1 MTMEDESNN
10 KTQLKL
16 PKIFTLAGFAL
27 IALAIFSFFMSVLC
41 GLGGSGSCD
50 GDSATYFLYGI
61 FGVLAIA
68 IAQVLNK
75 DRSISLANI
84 WLLLGFWFCWLYS
97 SLIGLLSRPSM
108 TYTPFRVAPPPLLM
122 HTPVW
127 VGRLMQSQIGTKG
140 LF

>member
-1 MTMEDESNN
+1 MLMTMEDESNN

-16 PKIFTLAGFAL
+16 PRIFTLAGFAL

-50 GDSATYFLYGI
+50 GDSSTYLLYGI

-75 DRSISLANI
+75 DRSISLANM
-84 WLLLGFWFCWLYS
+84 WLLLWILVLLAIFIIDQVAHCTLDDTGVIHVRQEDAPEYHGYIVADS
-97 SLIGLLSRPSM
+97 STS
-108 TYTPFRVAPPPLLM
+108 FEN
-122 HTPVW
+122 
-127 VGRLMQSQIGTKG
+127 
-140 LF
+140 

>member
-1 MTMEDESNN
+1 MNF
-10 KTQLKL
+10 
-16 PKIFTLAGFAL
+16 PKILTLSGFAL
-27 IALAIFSFFMSVLC
+27 IGLAIISWFMAVLC

-84 WLLLGFWFCWLYS
+84 WLLLWILV
-97 SLIGLLSRPSM
+97 LL
-108 TYTPFRVAPPPLLM
+108 A
-122 HTPVW
+122 
-127 VGRLMQSQIGTKG
+127 IIIID
-140 LF
+140 

>member
-16 PKIFTLAGFAL
+16 PKILTLAGFAL
-27 IALAIFSFFMSVLC
+27 IALAFFSFFMSGLC

-84 WLLLGFWFCWLYS
+84 WLLLWILV
-97 SLIGLLSRPSM
+97 LLAI
-108 TYTPFRVAPPPLLM
+108 FIIDWVA
-122 HTPVW
+122 
-127 VGRLMQSQIGTKG
+127 Q
-140 LF
+140 

>member
-10 KTQLKL
+10 KNQLKL
-16 PKIFTLAGFAL
+16 PRIFTLAGFAL

-50 GDSATYFLYGI
+50 GDSSRYLLYGI

-84 WLLLGFWFCWLYS
+84 WLLLWILV
-97 SLIGLLSRPSM
+97 LLAI
-108 TYTPFRVAPPPLLM
+108 FIIDWVA
-122 HTPVW
+122 
-127 VGRLMQSQIGTKG
+127 Q
-140 LF
+140 

>member
-1 MTMEDESNN
+1 MVDTSQNNPDTAGRHLPYGILRIHHRGGPMLMTMEDESNN

-16 PKIFTLAGFAL
+16 PRIFTLAGFAL

-50 GDSATYFLYGI
+50 GDSSTYLLYGI

-75 DRSISLANI
+75 DRSISLANM
-84 WLLLGFWFCWLYS
+84 WLLLWILV
-97 SLIGLLSRPSM
+97 LLAI
-108 TYTPFRVAPPPLLM
+108 F
-122 HTPVW
+122 
-127 VGRLMQSQIGTKG
+127 IID
-140 LF
+140 

>member
-27 IALAIFSFFMSVLC
+27 IILAIFSFFMSVLC

-50 GDSATYFLYGI
+50 GDSSTYFLYGI

-84 WLLLGFWFCWLYS
+84 WLLLWILV
-97 SLIGLLSRPSM
+97 LLAI
-108 TYTPFRVAPPPLLM
+108 FIIDWVA
-122 HTPVW
+122 
-127 VGRLMQSQIGTKG
+127 Q
-140 LF
+140 

>member
-1 MTMEDESNN
+1 MLMTMEDESNN

-27 IALAIFSFFMSVLC
+27 IILAIFSFFMSVLC

-84 WLLLGFWFCWLYS
+84 WLLLWILV
-97 SLIGLLSRPSM
+97 LLAI
-108 TYTPFRVAPPPLLM
+108 FIIDWVA
-122 HTPVW
+122 
-127 VGRLMQSQIGTKG
+127 Q
-140 LF
+140 